1 MGARPQPTGDNA
13 MIEID
18 GSYGEGGGQI
28 LRTALSLSCLFNR
41 PFRIC
46 NLRTGRSRP
55 GLMPQHLMAVR
66 SAQRISLAEVTGA
79 ANGSTELWFAPRT
92 REHGEFRF
100 DIGTAGS
107 TSLVLQTILP
117 ALLFTGRESTVTVI
131 GGTHVPGSPSFQYL
145 AEGFANSVSPQAW
158 A

>member
-1 MGARPQPTGDNA
+1 MTFSSPTGGNE

-66 SAQRISLAEVTGA
+66 AAQRISRR
-79 ANGSTELWFAPRT
+79 GSDRRSEWL
-92 REHGEFRF
+92 
-100 DIGTAGS
+100 D
-107 TSLVLQTILP
+107 
-117 ALLFTGRESTVTVI
+117 
-131 GGTHVPGSPSFQYL
+131 
-145 AEGFANSVSPQAW
+145 
-158 A
+158 